1 MRKLDIY
8 EKDCH
13 SYSIY
18 LEKDFSHLSEKLK
31 DLHCEDRSALI
42 ITDDIVAPLYL
53 SDLRDQLK
61 KSFRHVESL
70 VIPSGEK
77 NKTLSGIE
85 KIYEAAIQY
94 GLQRK
99 DFMVALGGGVIGD
112 MCGFAAAT
120 YLRGIRFIQVPTTLL
135 AQVDSSIG
143 GKTGVDFKDFKNMVG
158 AFHMPSLVYSSMHT
172 LSTLP
177 LEQYASGM
185 GEIIKHALIHNPQ
198 YLPYLKEHRLALKNR
213 EPECLLETIYQSNRI
228 KKYFVEK
235 DPFENGDRKFLNFGH
250 SLGHAIEKTADFY
263 YSHGQCVAFGTL
275 MALSLSK
282 GITEED
288 LSEIES
294 LMQDLLLE
302 TRCKKLDHKAV
313 LSAMKMDKKQ
323 NKTHL
328 QFVLLH
334 KICAPFIEEG
344 LREEELEAALARFM
358 EE

>member
-77 NKTLSGIE
+77 NKTLGGIE

-143 GKTGVDFKDFKNMVG
+143 GKTGVDFQDYKNMVG
-158 AFHMPSLVYSSMHT
+158 AFHMPSLVFT
-172 LSTLP
+172 VF
-177 LEQYASGM
+177 
-185 GEIIKHALIHNPQ
+185 K
-198 YLPYLKEHRLALKNR
+198 
-213 EPECLLETIYQSNRI
+213 
-228 KKYFVEK
+228 
-235 DPFENGDRKFLNFGH
+235 
-250 SLGHAIEKTADFY
+250 
-263 YSHGQCVAFGTL
+263 GT
-275 MALSLSK
+275 
-282 GITEED
+282 
-288 LSEIES
+288 
-294 LMQDLLLE
+294 
-302 TRCKKLDHKAV
+302 
-313 LSAMKMDKKQ
+313 
-323 NKTHL
+323 
-328 QFVLLH
+328 
-334 KICAPFIEEG
+334 
-344 LREEELEAALARFM
+344 
-358 EE
+358 